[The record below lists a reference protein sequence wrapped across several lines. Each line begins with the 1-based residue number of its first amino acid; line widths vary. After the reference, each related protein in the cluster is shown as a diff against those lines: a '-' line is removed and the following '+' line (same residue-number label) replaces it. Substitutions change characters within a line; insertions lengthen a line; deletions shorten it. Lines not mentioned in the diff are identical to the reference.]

1 MNILPRRFLLEC
13 ALFSIASVGLLAAA
27 EPPATPITLDVK
39 SAGPAISPLLFSFN
53 LEHTRHAMWKGI
65 SAELLANRKL
75 AGKSV
80 ADGLKQSKVVR
91 GAEGPDGAVAHW
103 YAVGKPAA
111 RLAPDTQRFYAGEQ
125 SQRIEIVAG
134 GAAGGIGQGEIPIQ
148 AGTEYAARF
157 QLMAVPALNVSVR
170 LCDVA
175 GKEYLR
181 RTLRLGEGDWRPWAF
196 NFRAPQTDLKARLE
210 ITFEGPGT
218 LWVGAASLMP
228 ADNFHGMRRDVI
240 ARLKEISV
248 PMLRWPGGNFTR
260 DYRWKEGL
268 LPVDRRPPIAASWH
282 ETLPFTDN
290 YDFHEV
296 GIDEYMAL
304 CRELGSLP
312 SITLSVGIG
321 SGDRE
326 AADWVE
332 YCNGSAETR
341 WGKIRAERGHAEPY
355 RVEHWTIGN
364 EVWGDW
370 MGPSFYTLPA
380 YAEVVKQYAAAVK
393 KVDPSAALIASGVG
407 AGWDTKLLEQTGTPF
422 AWLSRHEYCPI
433 TRALSGPAGC
443 EEFTRQACRPRDFVL
458 PWLKEARRALD
469 QAGPGG
475 KRLGIA
481 YDEWNLWHDWFIKP
495 AANEWH
501 VGPIDAAFAAA
512 HLNMLCQEAA
522 NLNVS
527 MAAMFQP
534 INEGAIV
541 VKPFSAELTAMGQV
555 FALYRA
561 HHGGRT
567 LKTEPP
573 QGPRAVDACAS
584 LAAGGKR
591 VCVTLVNRATG
602 EDRPI
607 ELLLVGA
614 APAAATAT
622 VLSVKQL
629 EPDAV
634 MDKRVD
640 NIAAG
645 SDGKIRLLL
654 PRFGIAL
661 VEIAV
666 R

>member
-1 MNILPRRFLLEC
+1 MNVLSHRFLLPC
-13 ALFSIASVGLLAAA
+13 VLFWIASAGFRAAA
-27 EPPATPITLDVK
+27 EPPAVPITLDVT
-39 SAGPAISPLLFSFN
+39 SAGPTISPLLFSFN
-53 LEHTRHAMWKGI
+53 LEHTRHAMWQGL
-65 SAELLANRKL
+65 SAELLANRKF

-80 ADGLKQSKVVR
+80 ADGLKQTKVVR
-91 GAEGPDGAVAHW
+91 GAEGPDGVVAHW
-103 YAVGKPAA
+103 YGIGKPAA
-111 RLAPDTQRFYAGEQ
+111 RFAPDTQRFYTGKQ
-125 SQRIEIVAG
+125 SQRIESVAERCV
-134 GAAGGIGQGEIPIQ
+134 GGIGQGEIPVQ

-157 QLMAVPALNVSVR
+157 QLMARPAVNVVAR
-170 LCDVA
+170 LCDAA

-181 RTLRLGEGDWRPWAF
+181 QTLRLDAGDWQPWTF
-196 NFRAPQTDLKARLE
+196 TFKAPQTDLKARLE
-210 ITFEGPGT
+210 ISFEGPGT
-218 LWVGAASLMP
+218 LWVGSASLMP
-228 ADNFHGMRRDVI
+228 VDNFHGMRRDVI

-248 PMLRWPGGNFTR
+248 PLLRWPGGNFTR

-296 GIDEYMAL
+296 GIDDYIAL
-304 CRELGSLP
+304 CREIGSLP
-312 SITLSVGIG
+312 CITLSVGIAQ
-321 SGDRE
+321 GDRE

-332 YCNGSAETR
+332 YCNGSAETH
-341 WGKIRAERGHAEPY
+341 WGQIRARRGHKEPY
-355 RVEHWTIGN
+355 RVERWTIGN

-380 YAEVVKQYAAAVK
+380 YAQVVKQYAAAVK
-393 KVDPSAALIASGVG
+393 KVDPAAMLIASGVG
-407 AGWDTKLLEQTGTPF
+407 AGWDQKLVEQTGAPF

-433 TRALSGPAGC
+433 TQALSGPAGRQ
-443 EEFTRQACRPRDFVL
+443 EFTRQACRPRDFVL
-458 PWLKEARRALD
+458 PWLKEARQALD
-469 QAGPGG
+469 QTGPAG

-481 YDEWNLWHDWFIKP
+481 YDEWNLWHNWFIKP
-495 AANEWH
+495 TANEWH

-522 NLNVS
+522 ALNIP

-534 INEGAIV
+534 VNEGAIV

-584 LAAGGKR
+584 LAADGKR
-591 VCVTLVNRATG
+591 VCLTLVNRAA

-607 ELLLVGA
+607 ELLLAGA

-622 VLSVKQL
+622 VLSVRQL

-654 PRFGIAL
+654 PRCGIAL
-661 VEIAV
+661 VEIALK
-666 R
+666 